1 MKHFKSVKH
10 WLRSRPI
17 DQYIEDLLFLARLL
31 VVFLAG
37 SVVPGG
43 GAFEVAAYTALM
55 SPDFLSTVSGRAK
68 FGVKVNDAHTHTLTH
83 THYGGSILRTED
95 WKLIYKEC
103 IYATKM

>member
-1 MKHFKSVKH
+1 MLSIG
-10 WLRSRPI
+10 SEAEPI

-31 VVFLAG
+31 VVFFLAG

-68 FGVKVNDAHTHTLTH
+68 FGVKVNDTHTLTH
-83 THYGGSILRTED
+83 THSHYLGEGYTES
-95 WKLIYKEC
+95 
-103 IYATKM
+103 